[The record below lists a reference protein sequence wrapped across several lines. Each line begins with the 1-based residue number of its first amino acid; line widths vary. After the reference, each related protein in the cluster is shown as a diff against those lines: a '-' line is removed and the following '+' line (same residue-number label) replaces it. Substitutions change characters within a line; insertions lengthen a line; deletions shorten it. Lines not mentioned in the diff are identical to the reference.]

1 MRRMWLQL
9 FQMNLP
15 VDESINLNLP
25 PEEPVDV
32 VYPVNVD
39 DSVPTMSMR
48 WENYNVTSEVYELS
62 EEYKTI
68 IRNAFEYRLVN

>member
-1 MRRMWLQL
+1 
-9 FQMNLP
+9 MN
-15 VDESINLNLP
+15 
-25 PEEPVDV
+25 V
-32 VYPVNVD
+32 V

-68 IRNAFEYRLVN
+68 IRNAFAYRFGELMFHDPPFSLMHDWYNV